1 MNLQKCLSLREI
13 IQRLNSAI
21 NNTDHDT
28 QTHFRIWNDFRIIF
42 IFFLY
47 RGRTPAF
54 IFDTEKRTQVRVSQ
68 WEGHRSVK
76 WRHTTHRRQTSVINQ
91 FKLITVL
98 LKIKGT
104 TLYLSVP
111 IFKRERI
118 KIQLSE
124 FNFYSVNSKNIII
137 IYFELS
143 LLLNNFYC
151 KYVQF
156 VYCNLFTLKVNDIIF
171 FINFQ
176 I

>member
-1 MNLQKCLSLREI
+1 MKQSLRMNLQKCLSLKEI
-13 IQRLNSAI
+13 IQSLNSAI
-21 NNTDHDT
+21 NHTDHDT

-124 FNFYSVNSKNIII
+124 FNFYSVNSKNI
-137 IYFELS
+137 LS
-143 LLLNNFYC
+143 ISSYLYCWTTYIVNTYSLFIATYLLSRS
-151 KYVQF
+151 
-156 VYCNLFTLKVNDIIF
+156 TI
-171 FINFQ
+171 
-176 I
+176 

>member
-1 MNLQKCLSLREI
+1 MNLQKCLSLKEI
-13 IQRLNSAI
+13 IQSLNSAI
-21 NNTDHDT
+21 NHTDHDT

-171 FINFQ
+171 
-176 I
+176 